1 MDYQLLIKELLPVI
15 REAGKKIMEI
25 YEDDFE
31 VEYKKDSSPLTRADQ
46 EANQIIV
53 DFLKKTW
60 PEHAVLSE
68 EVKDD
73 FSRLGREWCW
83 IVDPLDGTKEFVK
96 RNGEFTVNIA
106 LSKNQKSVLG
116 MIHVPVT
123 GELYYAYKQ
132 GGAFYQTTPDNK
144 FEQIEVSNK
153 TEELCLVMSRSHA
166 SAKLQN
172 LINKNKKFIQKSTQA
187 GSSLKGCLV
196 ARGEADIYY
205 RFNPTME
212 WDTAALQIIVEEAGG
227 IVEQLDGSPLLYN
240 RKDSLNAKG
249 FYVLNR
255 RENNFLK
262 DSKQ

>member
-1 MDYQLLIKELLPVI
+1 VDYQVLIKKLFPVI
-15 REAGKKIMEI
+15 REAANKIMEI

-31 VEYKKDSSPLTRADQ
+31 VDYKDDSSPLTRADE
-46 EANQIIV
+46 EANSIIV
-53 DFLKKTW
+53 DFLHKTW

-73 FSRLGREWCW
+73 FSRLGQKWCW

-106 LSKNQKSVLG
+106 LSKNQKSILG
-116 MIHVPVT
+116 MIYVPVT
-123 GELYYAYKQ
+123 GELYYAFDQ
-132 GGAFYQTTPDNK
+132 GGAFYQPAPEKK
-144 FEQIEVSNK
+144 FQQIEVSDRI
-153 TEELCLVMSRSHA
+153 ESLCLVMSRSHA
-166 SAKLQN
+166 SDKLQA
-172 LINKNKKFIQKSTQA
+172 LIDENKKFIKDSKQA

-227 IVEQLDGSPLLYN
+227 IVEQLDGTPLLYN

-249 FYVLNR
+249 FYVLNK

-262 DSKQ
+262 GLR